1 MRGVLVLIDKIMWDD
16 RRTIGKH
23 CLLLAFFDF
32 NDLKF
37 SKKRIISFVNN

>member
-1 MRGVLVLIDKIMWDD
+1 MWGVPVLIVKILWGD
-16 RRTIGKH
+16 RRPIGKH